1 MHDAE
6 IFFDDLW
13 RLARSRN
20 NDGLRYE
27 ICAMDVKV
35 AKNNFRHNKDSTV
48 SAKMT
53 RAIIFF
59 SCTPIA
65 RQFRSA
71 IERSRNWLFS
81 EPRIKISQS
90 SAPIHCNDTKTKFIR
105 GGMI

>member
-59 SCTPIA
+59 LLYANSSTVPK
-65 RQFRSA
+65 
-71 IERSRNWLFS
+71 RN
-81 EPRIKISQS
+81 
-90 SAPIHCNDTKTKFIR
+90 
-105 GGMI
+105 